1 MKHVDILNLL
11 EDTRR
16 YRLLRGKM
24 INIFVE
30 GYLIETNDQ
39 GFLLNLDQWSESYA
53 IEMAKNDNIHLYTDH
68 WELIYYFREYYLQ
81 NLETPTMHQMLMEL
95 TPNIKK
101 FHNKKIY
108 EHHIYNLFKTDPVHE
123 LCKLSGLPMPQP
135 DT

>member
-1 MKHVDILNLL
+1 
-11 EDTRR
+11 
-16 YRLLRGKM
+16 
-24 INIFVE
+24 
-30 GYLIETNDQ
+30 
-39 GFLLNLDQWSESYA
+39 
-53 IEMAKNDNIHLYTDH
+53 MARNDNLHLYTDH

-108 EHHIYNLFKTDPVHE
+108 EHHIYGLFKTDPIHE

>member
-1 MKHVDILNLL
+1 MK
-11 EDTRR
+11 
-16 YRLLRGKM
+16 
-24 INIFVE
+24 NIFVE
-30 GYLIETNDQ
+30 GNLIETNDQ

-53 IEMAKNDNIHLYTDH
+53 IEMARSDSLHLYTDH

-108 EHHIYNLFKTDPVHE
+108 EHHIYGLFKTDPIHE